1 MKKTLFIIPARAGSK
16 GIPGK
21 NIKMLAAK
29 PLIQYSIEV
38 ARALVDDEMI
48 CVSSDDP
55 KIIALCNSIGLEIP
69 FVRPAELGSDNAGS
83 YEVVVHALEYYLK
96 QGKNVDTIVLLQPTS
111 PFRKPEH
118 IQEAMTFWDDKTDLI
133 VGVKKTKAN
142 PYYVLMEENE
152 AGYLEICK
160 AAKVVNRRQDV
171 PPVYELNG
179 ALYIIDAKKLLEQKS
194 LRDFKRTKKYVMSEI
209 HSVDIDEPLD
219 WIYAESIL
227 KSGLLDL

>member
-1 MKKTLFIIPARAGSK
+1 MKDTLFIIPARGGSK

-21 NIKMLAAK
+21 NIKILGAK

-38 ARALVDDEMI
+38 ARAFVDDEMI
-48 CVSSDDP
+48 CVSSDDA
-55 KIIALCNSIGLEIP
+55 KIIALCNSLGLEIP
-69 FVRPAELGSDNAGS
+69 FVRPAELSSDNAGS
-83 YEVVVHALEYYLK
+83 YEVLVHALEYYLN
-96 QGKNVDTIVLLQPTS
+96 QGKNVETIVLLQPTS
-111 PFRKPEH
+111 PFRKHEH
-118 IQEAMTFWDDKTDLI
+118 VQEAMSLWDDQTDLI
-133 VGVKKTKAN
+133 VGVKITKAN
-142 PYYVLMEENE
+142 PYYVLMEENTS
-152 AGYLEICK
+152 GYLEICK
-160 AAKVVNRRQDV
+160 STAQFNRRQDV
-171 PPVYELNG
+171 PDVYEING